1 MERAQVLVVMRDLAV
16 RLLELDGDAVVETAS
31 FVTDLGIDSLDLV
44 EYVMALEDELA
55 IELPEEE
62 LTDLTDIGGLVTV
75 VTAKVAAK
83 VLLEDEQAAGA
94 AAVQAD
100 EQGSRA

>member
-1 MERAQVLVVMRDLAV
+1 MRDLAV
-16 RLLELDGDAVVETAS
+16 RLLEVDGDAVVETAS
-31 FVTDLGIDSLDLV
+31 FVRDLGIDSLDLV
-44 EYVMALEDELA
+44 EYVMALEDELG

-75 VTAKVAAK
+75 VTAKVEAK
-83 VLLEDEQAAGA
+83 DEQAAGA